1 MVERKKSQVILI
13 KLKGRTISRGRVEG
27 EVLLSRDSISFLG
40 SVDPKTGIVIEE
52 KHALTGKSIKGRV
65 LIFPHGKGS
74 TVGSY
79 VMYQL
84 KKNGAAPAAIINL
97 ETEPIVAV
105 GAIISEIPLV
115 DMLERDPYEVLNDGD
130 IVLVNGSEGYVEL
143 IKKRDDKTEKMRNQ
157 TEINTQ
163 RADE

>member
-1 MVERKKSQVILI
+1 VILI

-40 SVDPKTGIVIEE
+40 SIDPKTGIVVEE
-52 KHALTGKSIKGRV
+52 KHALAGKSIKGKV

-143 IKKRDDKTEKMRNQ
+143 IKKRDDKTEK
-157 TEINTQ
+157 
-163 RADE
+163 